1 MGCLLT
7 CFANGW
13 QTSSAPYAMPLADTC
28 ALAPVAGADLGV
40 VPGRK
45 WAFVIPNSKSLDLS
59 GRIISVYRGAHM
71 DYADENTETGTT
83 QLAEGTVP
91 SLDEIEAQREFSPSE
106 ISSEE
111 FEAVWVAATQ
121 PGSESGP

>member
-1 MGCLLT
+1 MTTYLRVERHHEHEEEPIVIY
-7 CFANGW
+7 
-13 QTSSAPYAMPLADTC
+13 SEIADGLET
-28 ALAPVAGADLGV
+28 
-40 VPGRK
+40 RK
-45 WAFVIPNSKSLDLS
+45 VE
-59 GRIISVYRGAHM
+59 VYRSGHM